1 MGHSTR
7 CRVVGAACRSASYL
21 RAVVS
26 GSQEYF
32 CGVFS
37 MSLFSSVEPVRFEGP
52 GTKNEF
58 AYRVYDKD
66 RVILDRRME
75 DWLKPAVCYWHSFN
89 WPGADIF
96 GGGTL
101 PRPWLGTPIT
111 QAMADTKLD
120 AAFDF
125 FTRLGVRYFTFHD
138 VDAMASVTTLKEH
151 DRSLKTIEAGI
162 AAKMAATGVKLLWG
176 TGNLFSHPRY
186 AGGAA
191 TSPDPEVYARAAAQV
206 RYCLEATHRLGGE
219 NYVLWGGREGY
230 DSLLNTDLRRELDQ
244 YGRFLAMVVEHKHR
258 IGFKGT
264 ILIEPKPFEPTKHQ
278 YDHDVAAV
286 FAFLQR
292 YGLTQEVKVNI
303 EVNHATLAGLDFEHE
318 IAAARAYGIFGSI
331 DINRGDPRNGWDTDQ
346 FPNNAQELVPAVMQL
361 VEDGGFGNGG
371 FNFDAKLRRQSVDP
385 QDLYL
390 AHIGGIDTIARALLA
405 AADIVSTAALKKLR
419 DERYRGWDGELGQR
433 IMKGAFTLAA
443 LADHGAEK
451 NFDPRIPSGRQELAE
466 SIIARHCK
474 Y

>member
-1 MGHSTR
+1 MT
-7 CRVVGAACRSASYL
+7 
-21 RAVVS
+21 
-26 GSQEYF
+26 
-32 CGVFS
+32 
-37 MSLFSSVEPVRFEGP
+37 LFSSVEPVRFEGP
-52 GTKNEF
+52 DTKNEF

-66 RVILDRRME
+66 RMVLGRRME
-75 DWLKPAVCYWHSFN
+75 EWLKVAVCYWHSFN

-96 GGGTL
+96 GAGTL
-101 PRPWLGTPIT
+101 NRPWLGTPVT
-111 QAMADTKLD
+111 QAMADAKLE

-125 FTRLGVRYFTFHD
+125 FARLGVPYFTFHD
-138 VDAMASVTTLKEH
+138 VDAMASASTPREH
-151 DRSLKTIEAGI
+151 DRALRTIENGI
-162 AAKMAATGVKLLWG
+162 EARMAASGVKLLWG
-176 TGNLFSHPRY
+176 TANLFSHPRY

-191 TSPDPEVYARAAAQV
+191 TSPDPQVFAWAAAQV
-206 RYCLEATHRLGGE
+206 RGCLEMTHRLGGQ

-244 YGRFLAMVVEHKHR
+244 YGRFLSMVVEHKHR

-292 YGLTQEVKVNI
+292 YGLTKEVKVNI

-318 IAAARAYGIFGSI
+318 IAVARAYGIFGSI

-346 FPNNAQELVPAVMQL
+346 FPNNAQELVPSLVQL
-361 VEDGGFGNGG
+361 VEDQGFINGG

-385 QDLYL
+385 ADLYL

-405 AADIVSTAALKKLR
+405 AADIVTAGALERLR
-419 DERYRGWDGELGQR
+419 SERYAGWQGELGQQ
-433 IMKGAFTLAA
+433 INSGSLNLATLAD
-443 LADHGAEK
+443 LASEK
-451 NFDPRIPSGRQELAE
+451 GLNPAPRSGRQELAE
-466 SIIARHCK
+466 SIIARHCR

>member
-1 MGHSTR
+1 
-7 CRVVGAACRSASYL
+7 
-21 RAVVS
+21 
-26 GSQEYF
+26 
-32 CGVFS
+32 

-52 GTKNEF
+52 DARSEF

-66 RVILDRRME
+66 RVVLGKRLA

-101 PRPWLGTPIT
+101 TRPWLGPQVT
-111 QAMADTKLD
+111 QAMADMKLE

-125 FTRLGVRYFTFHD
+125 FARLGVPYFTFHD
-138 VDAMASVTTLKEH
+138 VDAMATAATLKEH
-151 DRSLKTIEAGI
+151 DRNLRQIEAGI

-176 TGNLFSHPRY
+176 TANLFSHPRY

-191 TSPDPEVYARAAAQV
+191 TSPDPEVYAWAAAQV
-206 RYCLEATHRLGGE
+206 RYCMEATHRLGGE

-230 DSLLNTDLRRELDQ
+230 DSLLNTDLRQELDQ
-244 YGRFLAMVVEHKHR
+244 YGRFLSMVVEHKHR
-258 IGFKGT
+258 IGFKGA

-292 YGLTQEVKVNI
+292 YGLTKEVKVNI

-318 IAAARAYGIFGSI
+318 IAVARAYGIFGSI

-346 FPNNAQELVPAVMQL
+346 FPNNAQELVPSLVQL
-361 VEDGGFGNGG
+361 VQDQGFASGG

-385 QDLYL
+385 ADLYL

-405 AADIVSTAALKKLR
+405 AADVVKEGKLASLKQ
-419 DERYRGWDGELGQR
+419 ERYQGWSGELGQK
-433 IMKGAFTLAA
+433 IAAGGFNLAS
-443 LADHGAEK
+443 LADLATEQGFNPA
-451 NFDPRIPSGRQELAE
+451 PRSGRQELAE
-466 SIIARHCK
+466 SIIARHSR

>member
-1 MGHSTR
+1 
-7 CRVVGAACRSASYL
+7 
-21 RAVVS
+21 
-26 GSQEYF
+26 
-32 CGVFS
+32 

-52 GTKNEF
+52 DAKSEF

-66 RVILDRRME
+66 RVVLGKRLE

-101 PRPWLGTPIT
+101 TRPWLGPHVT

-176 TGNLFSHPRY
+176 TANLFSHPRY

-244 YGRFLAMVVEHKHR
+244 YGRFLSMVVDHKHR

-292 YGLTQEVKVNI
+292 YGLTKEVRVNI

-318 IAAARAYGIFGSI
+318 IAVARAYDIFGSI

-346 FPNNAQELVPAVMQL
+346 FPNNAQELVPALVQL
-361 VEDGGFGNGG
+361 VEDKGFATGG

-385 QDLYL
+385 DDLYL
-390 AHIGGIDTIARALLA
+390 AHIGGVDTIARALLA
-405 AADIVSTAALKKLR
+405 AADVVTSGELERLKQ
-419 DERYRGWDGELGQR
+419 ERYRGWSGELGKQ
-433 IMKGAFTLAA
+433 ITSGALDLAS
-443 LADHGAEK
+443 LADLATAQGL
-451 NFDPRIPSGRQELAE
+451 DPAPRSGRQELAE
-466 SIIARHCK
+466 SIIARHSK

>member
-1 MGHSTR
+1 
-7 CRVVGAACRSASYL
+7 
-21 RAVVS
+21 
-26 GSQEYF
+26 
-32 CGVFS
+32 
-37 MSLFSSVEPVRFEGP
+37 MSLFSGVEPVRFEGAS
-52 GTKNEF
+52 TKNEF

-66 RVILDRRME
+66 RVVLGKRME
-75 DWLKPAVCYWHSFN
+75 EWLKVAVCYWHSFN

-101 PRPWLGTPIT
+101 TRPWIGTPVT
-111 QAMADTKLD
+111 QAMADTKLE

-125 FTRLGVRYFTFHD
+125 FKRLGVPYFTFHD
-138 VDAMASVTTLKEH
+138 VDAMATAATLKEH
-151 DRSLKTIEAGI
+151 VRNLKTIEAGM
-162 AAKMAATGVKLLWG
+162 AEKMAATGVKLLWG
-176 TGNLFSHPRY
+176 TANLFSHPRY

-191 TSPDPEVYARAAAQV
+191 TSPDPEVYAWAAAQV
-206 RYCLEATHRLGGE
+206 RHCLETTHRLGGQ

-244 YGRFLAMVVEHKHR
+244 YGRFLSLVVEHKHK

-292 YGLTQEVKVNI
+292 YGLTKEVKVNI

-346 FPNNAQELVPAVMQL
+346 FPNNAQELAPALLQL
-361 VEDGGFGNGG
+361 VEDQGFVTGG

-385 QDLYL
+385 ADLYL
-390 AHIGGIDTIARALLA
+390 AHIGGIDTISRALLA
-405 AADIVSTAALKKLR
+405 AADIVTEGALSRLKQ
-419 DERYRGWDGELGQR
+419 ERYQGWNGELGKR
-433 IMKGAFTLAA
+433 IAGGELNLAS
-443 LADHGAEK
+443 LADLATEK
-451 NFDPRIPSGRQELAE
+451 GLDPAPRSGRQELAE

>member
-1 MGHSTR
+1 
-7 CRVVGAACRSASYL
+7 
-21 RAVVS
+21 
-26 GSQEYF
+26 
-32 CGVFS
+32 

-52 GTKNEF
+52 DARSEF

-66 RVILDRRME
+66 RVVLGKRME

-101 PRPWLGTPIT
+101 TRPWLGPTIT
-111 QAMADTKLD
+111 QEMADTKLE

-138 VDAMASVTTLKEH
+138 VDAMATATTLKEH
-151 DRSLKTIEAGI
+151 DRNLKTIEAGI
-162 AAKMAATGVKLLWG
+162 AAKMANSGLKLLWG
-176 TGNLFSHPRY
+176 TANLFSHPRY
-186 AGGAA
+186 AGGAS
-191 TSPDPEVYARAAAQV
+191 TSPDPEVYAWAAVQV
-206 RYCLEATHRLGGE
+206 RACLEATQRLGGE

-244 YGRFLAMVVEHKHR
+244 YGRFLSMVVEHKHR

-292 YGLTQEVKVNI
+292 YGLTKEVKVNI

-318 IAAARAYGIFGSI
+318 IAVARAYEIFGSI

-346 FPNNAQELVPAVMQL
+346 FPNNAQELVPALVQL
-361 VEDGGFGNGG
+361 VEDEGFATGG

-385 QDLYL
+385 TDLYV

-405 AADIVSTAALKKLR
+405 AADVVTSGELARLKQT
-419 DERYRGWDGELGQR
+419 RYQGWSGELGKQ
-433 IMKGAFTLAA
+433 IASGTLNLAS
-443 LADHGAEK
+443 LADLATAKGLNPA
-451 NFDPRIPSGRQELAE
+451 PRSGRQELAE

>member
-1 MGHSTR
+1 MT
-7 CRVVGAACRSASYL
+7 
-21 RAVVS
+21 
-26 GSQEYF
+26 
-32 CGVFS
+32 
-37 MSLFSSVEPVRFEGP
+37 LFSSVEPVRFEGP
-52 GTKNEF
+52 GSSNEF

-66 RVILDRRME
+66 RLVQGRRME
-75 DWLKPAVCYWHSFN
+75 EWLKVAVCYWHSFN

-111 QAMADTKLD
+111 QAMAETKLE

-125 FTRLGVRYFTFHD
+125 FVRLGVRYFTFHD
-138 VDAMASVTTLKEH
+138 VDAMATATTLKEH
-151 DRSLKTIEAGI
+151 EHNLRIIEAGI
-162 AAKMAATGVKLLWG
+162 SAKMAATGVKLLWG
-176 TGNLFSHPRY
+176 TANLFSHPRY

-191 TSPDPEVYARAAAQV
+191 SSPDPEVYAWAAAQV
-206 RYCLEATHRLGGE
+206 RWCLEATHRLGGE

-244 YGRFLAMVVEHKHR
+244 YGRFLSMVVEHKHR

-292 YGLTQEVKVNI
+292 YGLTKEVKVNI

-318 IAAARAYGIFGSI
+318 IAAARAFEIFGSI

-346 FPNNAQELVPAVMQL
+346 FPNNAQELVPSMAQL
-361 VEDGGFGNGG
+361 VEDQGFVTGG

-385 QDLYL
+385 ADLYL
-390 AHIGGIDTIARALLA
+390 AHIGGIDTLARALLA
-405 AADIVSTAALKKLR
+405 AVDVVTDGGLARLR
-419 DERYRGWDGELGQR
+419 QQRYQGWGGELGQR
-433 IMKGAFTLAA
+433 IVGGSLNLAS
-443 LADHGAEK
+443 LADLALEK
-451 NFDPRIPSGRQELAE
+451 NLNPAPRSGQQELAE

>member
-1 MGHSTR
+1 
-7 CRVVGAACRSASYL
+7 
-21 RAVVS
+21 
-26 GSQEYF
+26 
-32 CGVFS
+32 
-37 MSLFSSVEPVRFEGP
+37 MSLFSSVEPVRFAGP
-52 GTKNEF
+52 DAKSEF

-66 RVILDRRME
+66 RVVLGKRME

-89 WPGADIF
+89 WPGHDIF
-96 GGGTL
+96 GAGTL
-101 PRPWLGTPIT
+101 QRPWLGVPVT
-111 QAMADTKLD
+111 QEMANTKLE

-138 VDAMASVTTLKEH
+138 VDAMASAANLKEH
-151 DRSLKTIEAGI
+151 AQSLRKIEEGM

-176 TGNLFSHPRY
+176 TANLFSHPRY

-191 TSPDPEVYARAAAQV
+191 TSPDPEIFAWAAGQV
-206 RYCLEATHRLGGE
+206 RCILETTHRLGGE

-230 DSLLNTDLRRELDQ
+230 DSLLNTNLRQELDQ
-244 YGRFLAMVVEHKHR
+244 YGRFLSMVVEHKHK

-278 YDHDVAAV
+278 YDHDVASV

-292 YGLTQEVKVNI
+292 YGLTKEVKVNI

-318 IAAARAYGIFGSI
+318 IAAARAFGIFGSI

-346 FPNNAQELVPAVMQL
+346 FPNNAQELVPSLVQL
-361 VEDGGFGNGG
+361 VEDKGFETGG

-385 QDLYL
+385 SDLYL

-405 AADIVSTAALKKLR
+405 AADVYADGQLERLR
-419 DERYRGWDGELGQR
+419 AERYKGWGGELGKK
-433 IMKGAFTLAA
+433 ITGGGFDLAA
-443 LADHGAEK
+443 LADYATEK
-451 NFDPRIPSGRQELAE
+451 GLDPAPRSGKQELAE
-466 SIIARHCK
+466 SLIARHCK

>member
-1 MGHSTR
+1 MT
-7 CRVVGAACRSASYL
+7 
-21 RAVVS
+21 
-26 GSQEYF
+26 
-32 CGVFS
+32 
-37 MSLFSSVEPVRFEGP
+37 LFSSVEPVRFEGSAA
-52 GTKNEF
+52 KSEF

-66 RVILDRRME
+66 RVVLGKRME
-75 DWLKPAVCYWHSFN
+75 DWLRPAVCYWHSFN

-101 PRPWLGTPIT
+101 TRPWLGASVT
-111 QAMADTKLD
+111 QAMADTKLE

-125 FTRLGVRYFTFHD
+125 YTRLGVRYFTFHD
-138 VDAMASVTTLKEH
+138 VDAMASAATLKEH
-151 DRSLKTIEAGI
+151 DKSLKKIEEGM
-162 AAKMAATGVKLLWG
+162 AKKMSATGVKLLWG
-176 TGNLFSHPRY
+176 TANLFSHPRY

-191 TSPDPEVYARAAAQV
+191 TAPDPEIFAWAAAQV

-244 YGRFLAMVVEHKHR
+244 YGRFLSMVVEHKHK

-286 FAFLQR
+286 YAFLQR
-292 YGLTQEVKVNI
+292 YGLAKEVKVNI

-318 IAAARAYGIFGSI
+318 IAAARTFGIFGSI

-346 FPNNAQELVPAVMQL
+346 FPNNAQELVPSLVQL
-361 VEDGGFGNGG
+361 VQDKGFETGG
-371 FNFDAKLRRQSVDP
+371 FNFDAKLRRQSVEP
-385 QDLYL
+385 SDLYL

-405 AADIVSTAALKKLR
+405 AADVVSAGELERLR
-419 DERYRGWDGELGQR
+419 EERYKGWSGDFGKKITSG
-433 IMKGAFTLAA
+433 GFNLAS
-443 LADHGAEK
+443 LADHATEK
-451 NFDPRIPSGRQELAE
+451 GLDPAARSGKQELAE
-466 SIIARHCK
+466 SLIARHCK